1 MFRRIAFVL
10 GVVAL
15 SLPIAAAAQR
25 PVPDGVNL
33 HNGYIE
39 VINHM
44 QYHDGFRGGGVV
56 NLNDKTVGEVGS
68 PGTLVVNHC
77 CILAGSRYVVELNYV
92 SWAGARSPIAV
103 VPRLC
108 TIRGIPFGYA
118 VVEFTGDIRKT
129 REGSGSPTRFEIFNF
144 RERRIDTGCPPE
156 R

>member
-10 GVVAL
+10 EVIAL
-15 SLPIAAAAQR
+15 SLPIAAAAQM
-25 PVPDGVNL
+25 PVPHGVNL

-39 VINHM
+39 VINNV
-44 QYHDGFRGGGVV
+44 QYHDGFRVAGVV
-56 NLNDKTVGEVGS
+56 NLNDKTVGEVSS

-77 CILAGSRYVVELNYV
+77 CILAGSHYIVELNYM
-92 SWAGARSPIAV
+92 SWAGARLPIAV
-103 VPRLC
+103 VPRMC

-129 REGSGSPTRFEIFNF
+129 RVGSGSPTHFEIFNF
-144 RERRIDTGCPPE
+144 RKRRIDTGCPFE